1 MTQVSRWTGLEA
13 ALLRMARRMT
23 MQEFADQ
30 LGVSKRVITKWSN
43 GGRSVRPSPEYQA
56 ILDELLHR
64 CTNGERERFDRLLR
78 ERDRQR
84 PEDAQRIRWCL
95 VVDVSPGEVARMAQL
110 ELAVN
115 AVLDGPFF
123 ADPV

>member
-1 MTQVSRWTGLEA
+1 VNEMTRWTGLEA
-13 ALLRMARRMT
+13 TLLRLARRMT
-23 MQEFADQ
+23 VREFADH
-30 LGVSKRVITKWSN
+30 LGITSRMVSKWSN
-43 GGRSVRPSPEYQA
+43 GGRSIRPRPEYQA
-56 ILDELLHR
+56 LLDESLRR
-64 CTNGERERFDRLLR
+64 CTDAERERLGRLLQ

-84 PEDAQRIRWCL
+84 PEDADRVRWCL
-95 VVDVSPGEVARMAQL
+95 VVDVSPGDIARMAQL